1 MAPTSDQQP
10 QFPRPPTT
18 AVDQEGRTITVSEYT
33 DGPDPIVAMYDQFDK
48 ESRSQGVPPR
58 EESRIREWVNGL
70 LDDGSNTV
78 ARHDDDVIGHAV
90 LIPYD
95 DTAELAIFVHPD
107 YQAAGNGTQLIRGLL
122 GLGQERGVDHV
133 WLTVSRSNRIAVN
146 LYRSAGFETIVDDR
160 GEREMELEL

>member
-1 MAPTSDQQP
+1 MAPTSDHHP

-18 AVDQEGRTITVSEYT
+18 ATDQEGRTIEVSAYT
-33 DGPDPIVAMYDQFDK
+33 GDSEPIVEMYEQFDK

-58 EESRIREWVNGL
+58 KESRIRDWVGDLLENGL
-70 LDDGSNTV
+70 NTV
-78 ARHDDDVIGHAV
+78 ARHDDDVVGHAV
-90 LIPYD
+90 LIPYND
-95 DTAELAIFVHPD
+95 MAELAIFVHPE

-122 GLGQERGVDHV
+122 GLGQEHGVDHV

-146 LYRSAGFETIVDDR
+146 LYQSAGFETTVDDR

>member
-1 MAPTSDQQP
+1 MAPTSDQHTE
-10 QFPRPPTT
+10 FPRPPTT
-18 AVDQEGRTITVSEYT
+18 AIDQEGRSITVAEYT
-33 DGPDPIVAMYDQFDK
+33 GGPDPIVAMYDQFDK

-58 EESRIREWVNGL
+58 ETSRIREWVVDL
-70 LDDGSNTV
+70 LEDGFHTV
-78 ARHDDDVIGHAV
+78 ARHDDAVIGHAV

-95 DTAELAIFVHPD
+95 GTAELAIFVHPD

-122 GLGQERGVDHV
+122 GLGQEHGVSHV

-146 LYRSAGFETIVDDR
+146 LYRSTGFETIVDDR